1 MKSKINKDKY
11 NRIFFIKEIE
21 LIIKNYIQLPVG
33 VQSNSI
39 FQKKIFI
46 SKLKNRCIF
55 SSRSRSVFVKF
66 RLSRIFFR
74 EFALLGKLTSVKK
87 QSW

>member
-1 MKSKINKDKY
+1 MKSKITKDRY
-11 NRIFFIKEIE
+11 NRVFFIKEIE
-21 LIIKNYIQLPVG
+21 LIIKDYTKLPKQ

-55 SSRSRSVFVKF
+55 SNKSRSVFVKY

-74 EFALLGKLTSVKK
+74 DFALLGKLTNVKK